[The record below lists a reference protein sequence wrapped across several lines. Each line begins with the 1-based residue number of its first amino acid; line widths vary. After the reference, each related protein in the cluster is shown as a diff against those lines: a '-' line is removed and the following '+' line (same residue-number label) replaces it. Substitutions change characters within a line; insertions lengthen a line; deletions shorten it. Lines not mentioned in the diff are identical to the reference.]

1 MNYSGYKKKEIIMKL
16 QILIFLSFLLIGSA
30 FSQVLKVQTKVDYQ
44 HLISEE
50 QEELRELADKIND
63 YFNNYA
69 WTEDEY
75 ETDIDVNIY
84 VIIENVRQKSHE
96 KMYKAQFQIRSV
108 SGESFYDKEFEFPY
122 HRNYPLEHNKVQFD
136 PITKFLDFY
145 ANMILAGEMDTYGLM
160 LGTPFYDSA
169 LDIANQG
176 SFSQYSQGWGSR
188 LKEHEKIT
196 NIRTRPLREA
206 KPDFFE
212 ALYYLDENN
221 IKEARKYAQK
231 VLKNIE
237 KVYKNQPNNKY
248 LKLFFDAHYKE
259 LAQLFRGN
267 TKVLQ
272 QFEVYDPLHKHL
284 YREYAKQ

>member
-1 MNYSGYKKKEIIMKL
+1 MKL
-16 QILIFLSFLLIGSA
+16 SLLISIGLFLLSITNA
-30 FSQVLKVQTKVDYQ
+30 QVLKVQTKIDFD
-44 HLISEE
+44 HLTSEE
-50 QEELRELADKIND
+50 QEELRELPDKIND

-84 VIIENVRQKSHE
+84 IIIENVRKKSHE
-96 KMYKAQFQIRSV
+96 KIYKAQFQIRGA
-108 SGESFYDKEFEFPY
+108 SGDSFYDKEFEFPY

-136 PITKFLDFY
+136 PITKVLDFY

-160 LGTPFYDSA
+160 LGTPFYDAA

-176 SFSQYSQGWGSR
+176 SFSQYKTGWSSR
-188 LKEHEKIT
+188 LKEHEKVT
-196 NIRTRPLREA
+196 NIRSRPLREA

-212 ALYYLDENN
+212 ALYYLDEENV
-221 IKEARKYAQK
+221 KEARKYAHL
-231 VLKNIE
+231 VLKKIE
-237 KVYKNQPNNKY
+237 QVYKNQPNNKY

-259 LAQLFRGN
+259 IAVLFSGN

-272 QFEVYDPLHKHL
+272 ELEIYDPLHKDF
-284 YREYAKQ
+284 YREYTNK

>member
-1 MNYSGYKKKEIIMKL
+1 MKMCL
-16 QILIFLSFLLIGSA
+16 LIFLSLIITVSA
-30 FSQVLKVQTKVDYQ
+30 YSQVLKVQTKIDYA
-44 HLISEE
+44 HLSSEE
-50 QEELRELADKIND
+50 QEELRELGDKIND

-84 VIIENVRQKSHE
+84 IIIENVRQKSHE
-96 KMYKAQFQIRSV
+96 KIYKAQFQIRSE
-108 SGESFYDKEFEFPY
+108 SGDSFYDKEFEFPY

-136 PITKFLDFY
+136 PITKVLDFY

-160 LGTPFYDSA
+160 LGTPFYDVA
-169 LDIANQG
+169 LDLANQG
-176 SFSQYSQGWGSR
+176 SFSQYKTGWSTR
-188 LKEHEKIT
+188 LKEHEKVT

-212 ALYYLDENN
+212 ALYFLDEGN
-221 IKEARKYAQK
+221 IKEAKKYAQK

-267 TKVLQ
+267 VKVLQ
-272 QFEVYDPLHKHL
+272 DLELYDPLHKNL
-284 YREYAKQ
+284 YREYANR

>member
-1 MNYSGYKKKEIIMKL
+1 MKL
-16 QILIFLSFLLIGSA
+16 NLLILISLIFISSA
-30 FSQVLKVQTKVDYQ
+30 FSQVLRVQTKVDFL
-44 HLISEE
+44 HLSTEE
-50 QEELRELADKIND
+50 QEELKDLADKIND

-84 VIIENVRQKSHE
+84 IIIENVRQKSHE
-96 KMYKAQFQIRSV
+96 KIYKAQFQIRSV

-122 HRNYPLEHNKVQFD
+122 HRNYSLEHNKVQFD

-145 ANMILAGEMDTYGLM
+145 ANMILAGEVDTYGLM
-160 LGTPFYDSA
+160 LGTPYYGIA

-176 SFSQYSQGWGSR
+176 AFSQYPQGWSTR

-221 IKEARKYAQK
+221 FKEAGKYAEK
-231 VLKNIE
+231 VIINIE
-237 KVYKNQPNNKY
+237 KVFKNQPNNRY

-259 LAQLFRGN
+259 LGQLFKGN
-267 TKVLQ
+267 VKVLQ
-272 QFEVYDPLHKHL
+272 QLEIYDPLHKEY
-284 YREYAKQ
+284 YRGMATL

>member
-1 MNYSGYKKKEIIMKL
+1 MKMCL
-16 QILIFLSFLLIGSA
+16 LIFLSLMITVSTY
-30 FSQVLKVQTKVDYQ
+30 SQVLKVQTKVDYN
-44 HLISEE
+44 HLTSEE
-50 QEELRELADKIND
+50 QEELRELGDKIND

-84 VIIENVRQKSHE
+84 IIIENVRQKSHE
-96 KMYKAQFQIRSV
+96 KIYKAQFQIRGV
-108 SGESFYDKEFEFPY
+108 SGDSFYDKELEFPY
-122 HRNYPLEHNKVQFD
+122 HRNYPLEHNKIQFD
-136 PITKFLDFY
+136 PVTRVLDFY
-145 ANMILAGEMDTYGLM
+145 AYMILAGEMDTYGLM
-160 LGTPFYDSA
+160 LGTPYYDAA

-176 SFSQYSQGWGSR
+176 SFSQYPQGWSTR

-221 IKEARKYAQK
+221 IKEARKYAHL

-259 LAQLFRGN
+259 LAQLFKGN
-267 TKVLQ
+267 IKVLQ
-272 QFEVYDPLHKHL
+272 DLEIYDPLHKNL
-284 YREYAKQ
+284 YREFANH